1 MWNCSISLSN
11 SGGVRYFL
19 SDATD
24 VNTAFTEITEISFAG
39 VVKIAVS
46 LHSLL
51 LIQILQTRHRRQG
64 KLKV

>member
-1 MWNCSISLSN
+1 M
-11 SGGVRYFL
+11 RYFL

-46 LHSLL
+46 LQSPAFSSSHSD
-51 LIQILQTRHRRQG
+51 TSNSAEKTG
-64 KLKV
+64 

>member
-1 MWNCSISLSN
+1 M
-11 SGGVRYFL
+11 RYFL